1 MRITHHRLVEQV
13 INNVEAQMER
23 LSRSQEQATTGLR
36 VNRTSDDPVAAS
48 EILNLQ
54 TRLDR
59 LEQYR
64 RNINSGLSSL
74 NLTENTLGQVRDL
87 GVRVR
92 SLTVQGAN
100 DVTTAEGREA
110 LAEEIDQEIRQ
121 LLSLANTKHN
131 GRYLFGGNE
140 IRQSPYESTEGEN
153 GWLETVT
160 PTFRQGQD
168 RLELIIDEG
177 ERMEMTVTAEDTF
190 ALGDADDLFDILFDL
205 RQALA
210 DNDGEAIG
218 DMLPRL
224 DEALEKL
231 NGVTS
236 MVGSRIQS
244 AQEILNRFDEKE
256 ITLTSRISDIGDVDI
271 ADALTRLNEDMTSYE
286 LALRTSAKSIQPSLV
301 NFVYL

>member
-23 LSRSQEQATTGLR
+23 LSRSQEQLTTGRR

-59 LEQYR
+59 IDQYR

-74 NLTENTLGQVRDL
+74 NLTENTLSQVRDL

-100 DVTTAEGREA
+100 DVTTSEGRQA

-121 LLSLANTKHN
+121 LLSLANTSHN

-140 IRQSPYESTEGEN
+140 IRQAPYEAVEGES

-160 PTFRQGQD
+160 PTFLQGQD

-190 ALGDADDLFDILFDL
+190 ALGDADDLFDIIFDL

-218 DMLPRL
+218 L
-224 DEALEKL
+224 
-231 NGVTS
+231 
-236 MVGSRIQS
+236 
-244 AQEILNRFDEKE
+244 
-256 ITLTSRISDIGDVDI
+256 
-271 ADALTRLNEDMTSYE
+271 
-286 LALRTSAKSIQPSLV
+286 SLIHI
-301 NFVYL
+301 